1 VARDLCPRRAAN
13 GRAFFGRDA
22 ELARLETELLRDD
35 APVVTLLAAGGVGKT
50 RLAVE
55 AAG

>member
-1 VARDLCPRRAAN
+1 MARDLCPRRAAN